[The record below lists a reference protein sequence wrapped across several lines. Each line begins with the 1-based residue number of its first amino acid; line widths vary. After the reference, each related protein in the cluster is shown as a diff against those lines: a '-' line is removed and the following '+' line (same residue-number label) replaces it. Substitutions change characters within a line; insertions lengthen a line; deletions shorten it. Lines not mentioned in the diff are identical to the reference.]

1 MGRPEQSHWRDSN
14 YPRGTGRWWGGAGR
28 ADERK
33 GSGNQKEAEVRAR
46 CSLHSLGKGAA
57 RNCGLSSLTYCSQRS
72 FRSGHK
78 LPCPPGL
85 ASSLTAGTKEEALVR
100 ALITVM
106 LPVPTLQTFCSFQH
120 DLWTEHGTGG
130 VLARSRSA
138 GEDVKSEPHSLEKV
152 DMLPVCPLDSPTLLY
167 KTSTV
172 TERPP
177 HMQARES
184 FHRMLEVPTK
194 ILELFFNSFHP
205 TLIFFLEIETSGSK
219 EHGEREQMDSEI
231 KEFGCA

>member
-1 MGRPEQSHWRDSN
+1 MRKRNDAQQRKVHLGQHLGQRVRLWKPVRGRGGTGPEGRAFLGKVLLRMGRPEQSHWRDSN

-28 ADERK
+28 ADEGK

-57 RNCGLSSLTYCSQRS
+57 RNCGLSSLTYCSQCS

-106 LPVPTLQTFCSFQH
+106 LSVPTLQTFCSFQH
-120 DLWTEHGTGG
+120 DL
-130 VLARSRSA
+130 
-138 GEDVKSEPHSLEKV
+138 
-152 DMLPVCPLDSPTLLY
+152 
-167 KTSTV
+167 
-172 TERPP
+172 
-177 HMQARES
+177 
-184 FHRMLEVPTK
+184 
-194 ILELFFNSFHP
+194 
-205 TLIFFLEIETSGSK
+205 
-219 EHGEREQMDSEI
+219 
-231 KEFGCA
+231 